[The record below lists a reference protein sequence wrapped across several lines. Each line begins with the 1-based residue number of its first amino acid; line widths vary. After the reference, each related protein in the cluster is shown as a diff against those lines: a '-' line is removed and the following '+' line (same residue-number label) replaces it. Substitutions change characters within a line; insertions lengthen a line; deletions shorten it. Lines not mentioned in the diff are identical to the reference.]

1 MQAAVRNADGT
12 LDKDRELFV
21 NLHKEGRL
29 IDPAVTG
36 YLLGKLSISA
46 EPSLSGQ
53 YVDWTGKECEP
64 YRRP

>member
-1 MQAAVRNADGT
+1 MQAAVRNADCA
-12 LDKDRELFV
+12 LEKDRELFV

-29 IDPAVTG
+29 TDPAVTG

>member
-1 MQAAVRNADGT
+1 MQVVARNAEGA
-12 LDKDRELFV
+12 LEKDREIFV

-29 IDPAVTG
+29 TDSAVTG

>member
-1 MQAAVRNADGT
+1 MQAAARNAPNA
-12 LDKDRELFV
+12 LEKDHKYFF
-21 NLHKEGRL
+21 NLHKEGKL

-36 YLLGKLSISA
+36 YLLGKLSVSA
-46 EPSLSGQ
+46 DPVLSGQ